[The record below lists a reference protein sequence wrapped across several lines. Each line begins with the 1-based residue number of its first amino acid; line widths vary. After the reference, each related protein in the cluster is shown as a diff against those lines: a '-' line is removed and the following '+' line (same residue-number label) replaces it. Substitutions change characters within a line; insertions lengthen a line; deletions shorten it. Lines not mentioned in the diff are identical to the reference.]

1 MPNHH
6 NCQGSHHHCDHSSNE
21 DELGLQYNL
30 YEKIDKD
37 NVECLNETI
46 EGSGKTVFKPWDKR
60 MDLTQVCSIIY
71 RFLGLSY

>member
-6 NCQGSHHHCDHSSNE
+6 HCHGGSCDHSSNDE
-21 DELGLQYNL
+21 ELGLQYNL

-37 NVECLNETI
+37 NVECLNENV

-60 MDLTQVCSIIY
+60 MDITQVSVCIL
-71 RFLGLSY
+71 FV